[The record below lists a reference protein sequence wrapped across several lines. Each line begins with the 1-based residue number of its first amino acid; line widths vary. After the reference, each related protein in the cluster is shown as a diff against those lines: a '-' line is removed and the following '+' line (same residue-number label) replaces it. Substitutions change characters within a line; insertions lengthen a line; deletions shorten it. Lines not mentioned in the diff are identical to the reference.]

1 MVRAE
6 GFGAIPVSL
15 GHGSLNHAPDLRGR
29 KEEEL
34 LKKLDDLKVELSQL
48 RIAEVTSVLA
58 SKLSKIELYYHFVFP
73 WNVCDSESSWKQ
85 TKIFATSNKS
95 LANGYNR
102 KMRTRKVK

>member
-58 SKLSKIELYYHFVFP
+58 SKLSKISSYKGIELTQQQQQALLGFLPQKTCYF
-73 WNVCDSESSWKQ
+73 
-85 TKIFATSNKS
+85 
-95 LANGYNR
+95 
-102 KMRTRKVK
+102 

>member
-58 SKLSKIELYYHFVFP
+58 SKLSKIITLNAVTVDPGAARF
-73 WNVCDSESSWKQ
+73 S
-85 TKIFATSNKS
+85 
-95 LANGYNR
+95 
-102 KMRTRKVK
+102 